1 MNKQK
6 IDEAFVKLISLY
18 DTCDELENNGDD
30 KSANEMR
37 KTLNELSRFIVSLM
51 KDNTQVKENITH
63 LVDYYDQNNLMDTIP
78 DYVWGYILAIEK
90 SCNIK

>member
-37 KTLNELSRFIVSLM
+37 KTLNDLSKFIVSLM
-51 KDNTQVKENITH
+51 KDNTQAKENIKH
-63 LVDYYDQNNLMDTIP
+63 LVDYYDDNNLMNTIP

-90 SCNIK
+90 SCN

>member
-37 KTLNELSRFIVSLM
+37 KTLNDLSKLIVSLM
-51 KDNTQVKENITH
+51 KDNTQAKENIKH
-63 LVDYYDQNNLMDTIP
+63 LVDYYDDNNLMNTIP

-90 SCNIK
+90 SCK

>member
-37 KTLNELSRFIVSLM
+37 KTLNDLSKFIVSLM
-51 KDNTQVKENITH
+51 KDNTQAKENIKH
-63 LVDYYDQNNLMDTIP
+63 LVDYYDDNNLMDTIP

-90 SCNIK
+90 SCN

>member
-37 KTLNELSRFIVSLM
+37 KTLNDLSKFIVLLM
-51 KDNTQVKENITH
+51 KDNTQAKENIKH
-63 LVDYYDQNNLMDTIP
+63 LVDYYDDNNLMDTIP

-90 SCNIK
+90 SCN

>member
-18 DTCDELENNGDD
+18 DTCDGLENNGDD

-37 KTLNELSRFIVSLM
+37 KTLNDLSKFIVSLM
-51 KDNTQVKENITH
+51 KDNTQAKENIKH
-63 LVDYYDQNNLMDTIP
+63 LVDYYDDNNLMDTIP

-90 SCNIK
+90 SCN

>member
-18 DTCDELENNGDD
+18 DICDELENNGDD

-37 KTLNELSRFIVSLM
+37 KTLNDLSKFIVSLM
-51 KDNTQVKENITH
+51 KDNTQAKENIKH
-63 LVDYYDQNNLMDTIP
+63 LVDYYDDNNLMDTIP

-90 SCNIK
+90 SCN

>member
-18 DTCDELENNGDD
+18 DTCDELENNDDD

-37 KTLNELSRFIVSLM
+37 KTLNDLSKFIVSLM
-51 KDNTQVKENITH
+51 KDNTQAKENIKH
-63 LVDYYDQNNLMDTIP
+63 LVDYYDDNNLMDTIP

-90 SCNIK
+90 SCN

>member
-18 DTCDELENNGDD
+18 DTCDELENNSDD

-37 KTLNELSRFIVSLM
+37 KTLNDLSKFIVSLM
-51 KDNTQVKENITH
+51 KDNTQAKENIKH
-63 LVDYYDQNNLMDTIP
+63 LVDYYDDNNLMDTIP

-90 SCNIK
+90 SCN

>member
-18 DTCDELENNGDD
+18 DTCDELENNGDN

-37 KTLNELSRFIVSLM
+37 KTLNDLSKFIVSLM
-51 KDNTQVKENITH
+51 KDNTQAKENIKH
-63 LVDYYDQNNLMDTIP
+63 LVDYYDDNNLMDTIP

-90 SCNIK
+90 SCN

>member
-18 DTCDELENNGDD
+18 DTCDELENNSDD

-37 KTLNELSRFIVSLM
+37 KTLNDLSKFIVLLM
-51 KDNTQVKENITH
+51 KDNTQAKENIKH
-63 LVDYYDQNNLMDTIP
+63 LVDYYDDNNLMDTIP

-90 SCNIK
+90 SCN